1 MTVRPPVSETIKK
14 AMELARI
21 SEAELARMT
30 KLPQATINKILH
42 QLTKD
47 PRLSTMV
54 LIAEALNVSITQLAG
69 IEPLPLNAEEG
80 QKPQKNFIPVI
91 EWNEVSAYLSDAA
104 YPCCFKTW

>member
-1 MTVRPPVSETIKK
+1 
-14 AMELARI
+14 MELARI

-69 IEPLPLNAEEG
+69 MSPGIRKSEDGPSVAEKRTELV
-80 QKPQKNFIPVI
+80 VI
-91 EWNEVSAYLSDAA
+91 VVG
-104 YPCCFKTW
+104 